1 MELVARHFGEVG
13 AVGEVSGTVGGGV
26 FVFVRSVRWTTE
38 EPSGCWVVVSLVSV
52 LELLPVAVVVVDS
65 VWVVVVDVGAALWAH
80 AAPRRLTATK
90 NAVVDNERSWLV
102 MRSLHA
108 SATPLPR

>member
-1 MELVARHFGEVG
+1 VELAARHFGEV
-13 AVGEVSGTVGGGV
+13 SGTTGAGV
-26 FVFVRSVRWTTE
+26 FVFVLSVRWTTE

-65 VWVVVVDVGAALWAH
+65 VWVVVVDFGAALLAH
-80 AAPRRLTATK
+80 AAAPRRFTATK

-102 MRSLHA
+102 MTSRHA
-108 SATPLPR
+108 SATPFPR